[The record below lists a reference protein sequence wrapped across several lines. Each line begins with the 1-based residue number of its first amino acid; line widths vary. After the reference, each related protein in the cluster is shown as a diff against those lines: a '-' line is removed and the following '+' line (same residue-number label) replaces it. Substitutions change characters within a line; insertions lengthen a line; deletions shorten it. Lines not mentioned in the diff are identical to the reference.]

1 MRGCGDA
8 GEHSS
13 LLFGATAPCSRALC
27 DSGDS
32 QAPSLRLWNQGAAS
46 GQANFPGKLC
56 QLRCE
61 LRVTHFARAARG
73 HRDSGSQGDEDQAE
87 VAATAQKRAGQE
99 EGKAGG

>member
-1 MRGCGDA
+1 MQ
-8 GEHSS
+8 ENI
-13 LLFGATAPCSRALC
+13 LLFFSVLQHPAHGLFVTQ
-27 DSGDS
+27 G
-32 QAPSLRLWNQGAAS
+32 LWNQGSAS

-61 LRVTHFARAARG
+61 LRLTHFARAARG